1 MTQERDAHLFSIGEL
16 AEELNIST
24 RTIRYYEE
32 RGLISPGRTRGRQR
46 VYTRRDRGHLKLI
59 LKHRDAGFSIE
70 EMKALLDIYD
80 AQPNRAGARRQMVR
94 FRDIL
99 AERLREVDARIEAL
113 QALRGQLRERLDYA
127 ERELGPAANGK
138 PR

>member
-1 MTQERDAHLFSIGEL
+1 VLSIGEL

-32 RGLISPGRTRGRQR
+32 RGLISPGRTQGRQR

-70 EMKALLDIYD
+70 EMKELLDLYD
-80 AQPNRAGARRQMVR
+80 AQPNRAGAQRQMAR

-99 AERLREVDARIEAL
+99 AQRLREVDERIEAL
-113 QALRGQLRERLDYA
+113 QALRAQLRERLDYA
-127 ERELGPAANGK
+127 QGELRSANGVGRNGK
-138 PR
+138 TRA